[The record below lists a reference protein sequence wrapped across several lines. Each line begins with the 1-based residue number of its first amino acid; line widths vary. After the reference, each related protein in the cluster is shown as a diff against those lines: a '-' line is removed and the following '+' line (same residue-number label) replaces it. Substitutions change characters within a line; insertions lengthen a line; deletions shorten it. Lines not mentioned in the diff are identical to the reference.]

1 MRKSTSTLT
10 PAQVSRFAVD
20 FCQPHLQ
27 FRAVGKVTGEVIL
40 SVLFAAA
47 ARISS
52 IHATCRR
59 LDKAPCEETFTS
71 ALSPQLHDLNAL
83 KRRINAAFA
92 DHLPR
97 ALRRR
102 RQPGIAGN
110 WVTSTQVLGCSHPW
124 CCQRHWDP
132 AARALQTHCV
142 GRATNAMRRHACRCV
157 PAHRQGQHWSVP
169 LGTTGVAGVV
179 LWRQSHYFVPPT
191 GCTVTVAHGLMVS
204 A

>member
-10 PAQVSRFAVD
+10 PAQVYRFAID

-47 ARISS
+47 ARMSS

-59 LDKAPCEETFTS
+59 LDKAPCEETFTA
-71 ALSPQLHDLNAL
+71 ALYPQLHDLNAL

-102 RQPGIAGN
+102 RKRPLALAID
-110 WVTSTQVLGCSHPW
+110 
-124 CCQRHWDP
+124 RHFLNDDVRRGLSVDNFRRDVCNRGRDPLIGFNGASLHALDP
-132 AARALQTHCV
+132 AT
-142 GRATNAMRRHACRCV
+142 
-157 PAHRQGQHWSVP
+157 HRQRFRGP
-169 LGTTGVAGVV
+169 L
-179 LWRQSHYFVPPT
+179 RSIR
-191 GCTVTVAHGLMVS
+191 
-204 A
+204 